1 MILLITPVDSR
12 VLDANSAALGVPVSA
27 LMDAAGRALAD
38 FLEKECPGSKAVFVC
53 GTGNNG
59 GDGFAAALK
68 RDPSLTKV
76 ALLKKPSAIRTEEAR

>member
-1 MILLITPVDSR
+1 VILLITPVDSR

-38 FLEKECPGSKAVFVC
+38 FLERERPGSKAVFVC

-59 GDGFAAALK
+59 GDGFSAALR

>member
-1 MILLITPVDSR
+1 VILLITPVDSR

-27 LMDAAGRALAD
+27 LMDAAGKALAD
-38 FLEKECPGSKAVFVC
+38 FLERERPGSKAVFVC

-59 GDGFAAALK
+59 GDGFSAALR

>member
-1 MILLITPVDSR
+1 MITPVDSR

-38 FLEKECPGSKAVFVC
+38 FLERERPGSKAVFVC

-59 GDGFAAALK
+59 GDGFSAALR

>member
-1 MILLITPVDSR
+1 MITPVDSR

-27 LMDAAGRALAD
+27 LMDAAGKALAD
-38 FLEKECPGSKAVFVC
+38 FLERERPGSKAVFVC

-59 GDGFAAALK
+59 GDGFSAALR